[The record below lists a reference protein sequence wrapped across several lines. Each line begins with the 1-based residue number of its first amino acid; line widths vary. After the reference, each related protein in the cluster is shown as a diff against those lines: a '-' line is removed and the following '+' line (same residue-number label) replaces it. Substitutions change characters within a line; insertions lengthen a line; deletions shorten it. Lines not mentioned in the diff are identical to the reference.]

1 MLLFHVPDTVHFDN
15 SYSWMTSKQISYVL
29 DVIQPSDQIKR
40 SEQAKL
46 ENVHDAY
53 GADL

>member
-1 MLLFHVPDTVHFDN
+1 
-15 SYSWMTSKQISYVL
+15 MTSKQISYVL

-46 ENVHDAY
+46 ENIHDAY
-53 GADL
+53 GADLWRQTCQQP